1 MQDHI
6 ERAVSH
12 GHRSEEV
19 RSTLVQP
26 DHVYRRTLSIT
37 RDSGERVELPAF
49 RVQFS
54 NARGPYKGGIRFHPD
69 ASEDEV
75 MALSAAMVMK
85 TALIKVPLGGAKGGV
100 QFDPKQYSRHE
111 IERVSRAYA
120 ETFSDV
126 IGPDRDIPAPDVYT
140 NEHIMG
146 YMLDA
151 YEQHVGYSAPG
162 VVTGK
167 PLVLG
172 GSRGRSSATAQGGV
186 YALEEYVAREGLQ
199 REELRVAVQGF
210 GNAGSH
216 AAFLLHRLGYQI
228 VALSDSR
235 GGVHCSEGLDPH
247 YAYRIKHEHDSITEM
262 YCTGSVC
269 DETRLKQDGAA
280 ILSNEEIVTCDCDV
294 LIPAALDNQIRTD
307 NASAVKASIVLE
319 LANGPTAADAES
331 QLSAQGTVVIP
342 DILANAGGVS
352 VSYFEWVQN
361 RMHYYWD
368 EQDVNEQLKRRMVDA
383 MHVTYTRALEDGIP
397 LREAAYAV
405 AVERQVEAL
414 CMRGRLPC
422 DTLSRD

>member
-1 MQDHI
+1 
-6 ERAVSH
+6 
-12 GHRSEEV
+12 
-19 RSTLVQP
+19 
-26 DHVYRRTLSIT
+26 
-37 RDSGERVELPAF
+37 
-49 RVQFS
+49 
-54 NARGPYKGGIRFHPD
+54 
-69 ASEDEV
+69 
-75 MALSAAMVMK
+75 
-85 TALIKVPLGGAKGGV
+85 
-100 QFDPKQYSRHE
+100 
-111 IERVSRAYA
+111 
-120 ETFSDV
+120 
-126 IGPDRDIPAPDVYT
+126 
-140 NEHIMG
+140 
-146 YMLDA
+146 
-151 YEQHVGYSAPG
+151 
-162 VVTGK
+162 
-167 PLVLG
+167 
-172 GSRGRSSATAQGGV
+172 
-186 YALEEYVAREGLQ
+186 
-199 REELRVAVQGF
+199 
-210 GNAGSH
+210 
-216 AAFLLHRLGYQI
+216 
-228 VALSDSR
+228 
-235 GGVHCSEGLDPH
+235 
-247 YAYRIKHEHDSITEM
+247 M